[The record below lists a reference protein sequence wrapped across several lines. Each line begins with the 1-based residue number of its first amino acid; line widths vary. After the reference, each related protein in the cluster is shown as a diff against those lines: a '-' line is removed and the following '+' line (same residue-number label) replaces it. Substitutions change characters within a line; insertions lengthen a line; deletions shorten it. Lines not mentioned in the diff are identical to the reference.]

1 MNKDNVLFGI
11 IGLLLGLIIGFF
23 FANSVNQRGFAGRS
37 PAGSGATAGLPP
49 DHPSLEGSGAAD
61 QAGMQPA
68 VKAVVDKARNE
79 PNNLEAQMQA
89 AQMYVQ
95 VQQFDQALELLMRA
109 NQIQPE
115 NYQVIVALGNTNF
128 DSQNYEAA
136 EKWYTAALAKKP
148 DDVNVLTDRG
158 LTYMFR
164 AQPDYDR
171 AIAEFRKALQYQPK
185 HEQTLQNIVVA
196 LTEKKDA
203 KEAQAMLDKLVE
215 ASPQNPA
222 IPELRRKVD
231 ALKSGAPAGTAK

>member
-1 MNKDNVLFGI
+1 
-11 IGLLLGLIIGFF
+11 
-23 FANSVNQRGFAGRS
+23 
-37 PAGSGATAGLPP
+37 
-49 DHPSLEGSGAAD
+49 LEGSGAAD

-68 VKAVVDKARNE
+68 VKAVLDKARNE

-136 EKWYTAALAKKP
+136 EKWYSAALAKKP

-158 LTYMFR
+158 LTFMFK

-171 AIAEFRKALQYQPK
+171 AVAEFRKALQYQPK

-222 IPELRRKVD
+222 IPELRRKLD
-231 ALKSGAPAGTAK
+231 ALKSGSPATTAK